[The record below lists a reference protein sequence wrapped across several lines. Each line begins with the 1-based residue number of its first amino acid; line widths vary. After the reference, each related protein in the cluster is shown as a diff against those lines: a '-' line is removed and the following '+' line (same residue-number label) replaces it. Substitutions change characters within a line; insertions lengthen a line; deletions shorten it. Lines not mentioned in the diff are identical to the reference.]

1 MEKFTAH
8 DARKITKKSEL
19 FIKEMRSINEQIKI
33 AAAKGKFDVELYP
46 ISDLAESCLRS
57 NGFTVTTSHG
67 MIFETIII
75 SWGDT
80 DE

>member
-1 MEKFTAH
+1 MENFTAY
-8 DARKITKKSEL
+8 DARKITKKSKI

-46 ISDLAESCLRS
+46 ISDLAKSCLLS

-67 MIFETIII
+67 MISEKIII
-75 SWGDT
+75 SWGDE